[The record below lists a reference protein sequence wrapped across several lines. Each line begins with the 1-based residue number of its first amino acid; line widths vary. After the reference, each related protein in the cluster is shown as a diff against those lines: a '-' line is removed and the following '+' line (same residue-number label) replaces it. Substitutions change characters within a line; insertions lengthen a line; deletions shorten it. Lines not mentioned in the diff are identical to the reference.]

1 MTGLL
6 RIVAASLVV
15 VVVTGCA
22 SSGSTLVRSDRAG
35 RVIYQISEQQ
45 AFTIALEAYAALYPK
60 QSVDDIVRKGQRGYN
75 VDERAWTDYWSHR
88 LWVIPA
94 VGTDANGNEVQGYV
108 YEYEGGGTMWA
119 TSERKTALIEL
130 IRSRLDATGRGTVV
144 TNIRGGQ
151 YETDGK
157 AYLGLKRDARD
168 IPPTL
173 QPLGSK

>member
-1 MTGLL
+1 MPRLL
-6 RIVAASLVV
+6 RIVAASFMA

-22 SSGSTLVRSDRAG
+22 TRSTTLARPDRAG
-35 RVIYQISEQQ
+35 RVLYQISEQQ

-60 QSVDDIVRKGQRGYN
+60 QSVDDIVNRGQRGYN

-94 VGTDANGNEVQGYV
+94 VGTDANGSEVRGYV

-130 IRSRLDATGRGTVV
+130 IRSRLDATGTGTLV
-144 TNIRGGQ
+144 TNVRGGQ

-173 QPLGSK
+173 RPSGIK

>member
-1 MTGLL
+1 MIRLL
-6 RIVAASLVV
+6 RIAAALLIA

-22 SSGSTLVRSDRAG
+22 TSGTTLVRPDRAG
-35 RVIYQISEQQ
+35 RVIYRISEQQ

-60 QSVDDIVRKGQRGYN
+60 QSVDDVVRRGQRGYN

-94 VGTDANGNEVQGYV
+94 VGTDANGNEIRGYV
-108 YEYEGGGTMWA
+108 YEYEGGGTLWA
-119 TSERKTALIEL
+119 SSERKTALIEL
-130 IRSRLDATGRGTVV
+130 IRSRLDATGTGTLV
-144 TNIRGGQ
+144 TNVRGGQ

-168 IPPTL
+168 ISPTVR
-173 QPLGSK
+173 PTGVK